1 MMLAVLVAAVIYS
14 EGPVSISGDSK
25 VDPARSLFITVTPK
39 GIDLRDR
46 FRGFGVAEDYD
57 DERATRWRLMPE
69 PCAEA
74 YKIAPFAFEGKV
86 YGPVYFEPPPKR
98 DPVAGAM
105 EVEPRRDLP
114 PLTWSLVLKIALALA
129 AVLGAGWALWRISA
143 FAFRRVREHYLSPI
157 ERARVELER
166 LLKADLPGKGRYK
179 DFYVEL
185 TMVVRRYIQ
194 RKYGIKAPHLT
205 TGEFLSVARTVC
217 ADSAVQLKD
226 FLESADLVKFAG
238 LSATPEMASEAVG
251 CARNYL
257 EGDNVVR

>member
-1 MMLAVLVAAVIYS
+1 MIALLLAAVLYR
-14 EGPVSISGDSK
+14 EGPVIVSGDRQ
-25 VDPARSLFITVTPK
+25 VDPARSLFITVAPK
-39 GIDLRDR
+39 GIDLRNR
-46 FRGFGVAEDYD
+46 FRGFSVAEDYD
-57 DERATRWRLMPE
+57 DDHATSWRLVPE
-69 PCAEA
+69 PCAEV

-86 YGPVYFEPPPKR
+86 YGPVYFDPPPKR
-98 DPVAGAM
+98 EAVGGAI
-105 EVEPRRDLP
+105 ETEPKRDLS
-114 PLTWSLVLKIALALA
+114 PLTWRLASEIALALA
-129 AVLGAGWALWRISA
+129 AGAGAIWALWRFFA

-166 LLKADLPGKGRYK
+166 LIRADLPGKGRYK

-205 TGEFLSVARTVC
+205 TGEFLVAARTVC

-238 LSATPEMASEAVG
+238 LAATPEMASEATG